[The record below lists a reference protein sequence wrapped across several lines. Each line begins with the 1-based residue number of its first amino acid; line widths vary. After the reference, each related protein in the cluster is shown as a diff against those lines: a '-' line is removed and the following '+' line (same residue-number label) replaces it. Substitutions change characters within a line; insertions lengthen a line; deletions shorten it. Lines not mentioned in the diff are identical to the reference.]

1 VSKWVRVVLGIED
14 PVVRRNFAANV
25 MDGAFFSLAMSF
37 VSQQALLPV
46 FVKAIGGGN
55 IAVGLIPVLWTF
67 GFNFPQVFIAR
78 NAQRTRKKKRLLL
91 LTAMGQRI
99 PWLLL
104 GLVPLLLE
112 GNVGIGS
119 VVAAFFVLYGLAAI
133 AGSINL
139 PVWFDLIAKL
149 TPVEV
154 RGRLF
159 ATRGVLGSILSIGGG
174 AMAAFVLATVHY
186 PTNYA
191 MLFFLAFAAMMI
203 SYFFLTRLEEKDA
216 DLPQAAVTSMRLA
229 EALPRILRT
238 GKNYRHFLVGD
249 ALLISSTMANGFL
262 AVHAIEKFSL
272 SDASAGTFTMIIAGS
287 MIVGS
292 FLFGYLADHYGH
304 RLNLLLQGLFTLLA
318 CVAALVA
325 PTPELYALS
334 FVCSAAS
341 VTLGG
346 ISRLP
351 LIAELCAAGERPT
364 YIALSN
370 MFTSPFVL
378 AGILGGWI
386 ANTFGFTV
394 LFLIASTVAIVAL
407 LWWLT
412 MVEEPRGAV
421 VS

>member
-1 VSKWVRVVLGIED
+1 MGIED
-14 PVVRRNFAANV
+14 PTARRNFAANV

-37 VSQQALLPV
+37 VSQQAILPV

-78 NAQRTRKKKRLLL
+78 NAQRTREKKSLLL

-112 GNVGIGS
+112 GRVGTGVVVGS
-119 VVAAFFVLYGLAAI
+119 FFVLYALAAI
-133 AGSINL
+133 MGSINL

-159 ATRGVLGSILSIGGG
+159 AIRGVFGSTLGIGGG
-174 AMAAFVLATVHY
+174 AVATFVLSRVLY
-186 PTNYA
+186 PTSYA
-191 MLFFLAFAAMMI
+191 LLFFLAFAAEMV
-203 SYFFLTRLEEKDA
+203 SYYFLTRLEEHA
-216 DLPQAAVTSMRLA
+216 SGLPPAGDQAMHLG
-229 EALPRILRT
+229 EALKRILRT

-272 SDASAGTFTMIIAGS
+272 SDASAGTFTMVISGS
-287 MIVGS
+287 MILGS
-292 FLFGYLADHYGH
+292 FLFGYLADHRGH
-304 RLNLLLQGLFTLLA
+304 RLNMLLAGMFTLLA
-318 CVAALVA
+318 CAIALIA
-325 PTPELYALS
+325 PTPELYVLS
-334 FVCSAAS
+334 FACSASS

-351 LIAELCAAGERPT
+351 LIAELCSPGERPT

-370 MFTSPFVL
+370 MVTSPFVL
-378 AGILGGWI
+378 AGIVGGWI
-386 ANTFGFTV
+386 ANAFGFSA
-394 LFLIASTVAIVAL
+394 LFVIAGAIALAAL
-407 LWWLT
+407 LWWLL
-412 MVEEPRGAV
+412 MVEEPRDKRAV
-421 VS
+421 GVAS

>member
-1 VSKWVRVVLGIED
+1 MGIEN
-14 PVVRRNFAANV
+14 PTVRRNFAANV

-78 NAQRTRKKKRLLL
+78 NAQRATEKKKLLL

-104 GLVPLLLE
+104 GLVPLVL
-112 GNVGIGS
+112 VGRASTELAVG
-119 VVAAFFVLYGLAAI
+119 AFFFLYALAAVM
-133 AGSINL
+133 GSINL

-149 TPVEV
+149 TPLEV

-159 ATRGVLGSILSIGGG
+159 AIRSILGSILGIGGG
-174 AMAAFVLATVHY
+174 AVAAFVLGRVLY
-186 PTNYA
+186 PTSYA
-191 MLFFLAFAAMMI
+191 LLFFLAFGAEMA
-203 SYFFLTRLEEKDA
+203 SYYFLTRLEEKSSE
-216 DLPQAAVTSMRLA
+216 LPAPQSPALPLR
-229 EALPRILRT
+229 EALGRILRT

-272 SDASAGTFTMIIAGS
+272 SDAAAGTFTMIISGS
-287 MIVGS
+287 MILGS
-292 FLFGYLADHYGH
+292 FLFGYLADHRGH
-304 RLNLLLQGLFTLLA
+304 RLNLLLGAMFTLLA
-318 CVAALVA
+318 CVIALLA
-325 PTPELYALS
+325 PTPEVYVLS
-334 FVCSAAS
+334 FACSAAS

-351 LIAELCAAGERPT
+351 LIAELCSAGERPT

-370 MFTSPFVL
+370 MITSPFVL

-386 ANTFGFTV
+386 ANTLGFSV
-394 LFLIASTVAIVAL
+394 LFVIAGLVALSAL
-407 LWWLT
+407 LWWFT
-412 MVEEPRGAV
+412 MVDEPRRSGAV

>member
-1 VSKWVRVVLGIED
+1 MGIED
-14 PVVRRNFAANV
+14 PTVRRNFAANV

-37 VSQQALLPV
+37 VSQQAILPV

-78 NAQRTRKKKRLLL
+78 HAQRARDKKGLLL

-104 GLVPLLLE
+104 GLVPLILE
-112 GNVGIGS
+112 GRGS
-119 VVAAFFVLYGLAAI
+119 TGAVLASFFILYGLAAI
-133 AGSINL
+133 MGSINL

-149 TPVEV
+149 TPVEM

-159 ATRGVLGSILSIGGG
+159 AIRGILGSVLGIGGG
-174 AMAAFVLATVHY
+174 AVAAFVLGRMLY
-186 PTNYA
+186 PTSYA
-191 MLFFLAFAAMMI
+191 LLFLLAFAAEMV
-203 SYFFLTRLEEKDA
+203 SYFFLTRLEESGSE
-216 DLPQAAVTSMRLA
+216 LPGAGQPLLHLREVLG
-229 EALPRILRT
+229 RILRT
-238 GKNYRHFLVGD
+238 GNNYRHFLVGD

-272 SDASAGTFTMIIAGS
+272 SEASAGMFTMVISGS
-287 MIVGS
+287 MILGS
-292 FLFGYLADHYGH
+292 FLFGYLADHRGH
-304 RLNLLLQGLFTLLA
+304 RLNMLLAGMFTLIACTIALA
-318 CVAALVA
+318 A
-325 PTPELYALS
+325 PTPELYVLS
-334 FVCSAAS
+334 FACSASS

-351 LIAELCAAGERPT
+351 LIAELCSPGERPT

-370 MFTSPFVL
+370 MVTSPFVL
-378 AGILGGWI
+378 AGIVGGWI
-386 ANTFGFTV
+386 ANEFGFSV
-394 LFLIASTVAIVAL
+394 LFVMAGAIALIAL

-412 MVEEPRGAV
+412 MVEEPRNKAAV
-421 VS
+421 GVAS

>member
-1 VSKWVRVVLGIED
+1 MGIEN
-14 PVVRRNFAANV
+14 PTSRRNFSANV
-25 MDGAFFSLAMSF
+25 MDGAFYSLAMSF
-37 VSQQALLPV
+37 VSQQAILPV

-78 NAQRTRKKKRLLL
+78 NAQRSTDKKTLLL

-104 GLVPLLLE
+104 ALIPLVLE
-112 GNVGIGS
+112 GRTGNGGVL
-119 VVAAFFVLYGLAAI
+119 AAFFVVYALAAI
-133 AGSINL
+133 GGSINL

-149 TPVEV
+149 TPVRV

-159 ATRGVLGSILSIGGG
+159 AIRSILGSLLGIGGG
-174 AMAAFVLATVHY
+174 AVAAFVLGRLQY
-186 PTNYA
+186 PSSYA
-191 MLFFLAFAAMMI
+191 LLFFLAFASTMV
-203 SYFFLTRLEEKDA
+203 SYYFLTRLDETTSEA
-216 DLPQAAVTSMRLA
+216 PAPAVPSRRLV

-262 AVHAIEKFSL
+262 AVHAIDKFSL
-272 SDASAGTFTMIIAGS
+272 SDASAGTFTMVIAGS
-287 MIVGS
+287 MILGS
-292 FLFGYLADHYGH
+292 LLFGYLADHYGH
-304 RLNLLLQGLFTLLA
+304 RLNMLLAGMFTLLA
-318 CVAALVA
+318 CLAALVS

-334 FVCSAAS
+334 FVFSASA

-351 LIAELCAAGERPT
+351 LIAELCAPGERPT
-364 YIALSN
+364 YVALSN
-370 MFTSPFVL
+370 MVTSPFVL
-378 AGILGGWI
+378 AGILGGLI
-386 ANTFGFTV
+386 ANTFGFTA
-394 LFLIASTVAIVAL
+394 LFMIAGAVALVAL

-421 VS
+421 IA

>member
-1 VSKWVRVVLGIED
+1 
-14 PVVRRNFAANV
+14 
-25 MDGAFFSLAMSF
+25 
-37 VSQQALLPV
+37 
-46 FVKAIGGGN
+46 
-55 IAVGLIPVLWTF
+55 
-67 GFNFPQVFIAR
+67 
-78 NAQRTRKKKRLLL
+78 
-91 LTAMGQRI
+91 
-99 PWLLL
+99 
-104 GLVPLLLE
+104 
-112 GNVGIGS
+112 
-119 VVAAFFVLYGLAAI
+119 
-133 AGSINL
+133 
-139 PVWFDLIAKL
+139 
-149 TPVEV
+149 
-154 RGRLF
+154 
-159 ATRGVLGSILSIGGG
+159 
-174 AMAAFVLATVHY
+174 MAALVLATVHY

-191 MLFFLAFAAMMI
+191 LLFFLAFAATMI
-203 SYFFLTRLEEKDA
+203 SYFFLTRLEEKEA
-216 DLPQAAVTSMRLA
+216 DFPQAAGTSMRLA

-287 MIVGS
+287 MILGS
-292 FLFGYLADHYGH
+292 FLFGYLADHHGH
-304 RLNLLLQGLFTLLA
+304 RLNLLLQGMFTLLA

-334 FVCSAAS
+334 FVCSAAA

-370 MFTSPFVL
+370 MVTSPFVL

-386 ANTFGFTV
+386 ANTFGFNV
-394 LFLIASTVAIVAL
+394 LFMIAGAVAVVAL